1 MLIIRNVEPTDIFAV
16 IKLTHETLTERYSP
30 NLFNYFYETFQ
41 QGFLVAEKNS
51 KIIGFIIGIKTSPN
65 SVRILML
72 GVSVNHRQ
80 HKIGTNLIKRFF
92 EIMNENNV
100 RKIDLEVR
108 TNNDIA
114 IKFYKKLGFNIGD
127 IIPMFYQSGEDAYSM
142 SKFL

>member
-51 KIIGFIIGIKTSPN
+51 KIIGFIIGIKTSPH

-72 GVSVNHRQ
+72 GVSADHRQ
-80 HKIGTNLIKRFF
+80 QKIGTNLIKRFF
-92 EIMNENNV
+92 EIMNDNNV

-108 TNNDIA
+108 TNNEIA

>member
-1 MLIIRNVEPTDIFAV
+1 VLIIRNVEPTDIFAV